1 MGYCSM
7 SLVDRINKILTEG
20 CRMVDNVTR
29 PTLDEHRSM
38 EYVES
43 AAEKLREAGL
53 LVHGMTPKLTDMI
66 QFVHESVPEQYHG
79 NINHAWS
86 GIGEWVS

>member
-1 MGYCSM
+1 M
-7 SLVDRINKILTEG
+7 SLVERINKILAEG

-43 AAEKLREAGL
+43 AAVKLREAGV
-53 LVHGMTPKLTDMI
+53 LVHGMTPGLSEMI
-66 QFVHESVPEQYHG
+66 QFVQVSVPEQYHG

-86 GIGEWVS
+86 GIGEWVA